1 MKQSRQVS
9 AFKNELRS
17 YSFYLQ
23 RIEALQ
29 TLIDLC
35 YHNLSGVHAI
45 DPSKIPMGG
54 LPNKD
59 LEYRI
64 RDEIERHERNKAF
77 AEANVEYVDRVLGRI
92 ETPLREAI
100 ISVYV
105 KGNTT
110 RSVADKL
117 YLSHTALQ
125 KRINRAIEEA
135 LDV

>member
-1 MKQSRQVS
+1 
-9 AFKNELRS
+9 
-17 YSFYLQ
+17 
-23 RIEALQ
+23 
-29 TLIDLC
+29 
-35 YHNLSGVHAI
+35 
-45 DPSKIPMGG
+45 MGG